1 MKKHTQNGASLLE
14 VMIALFVLAVGLL
27 GVFAMQAE
35 SMKLNQQAYSSSQAM
50 FLANDAIE
58 RMRVNMAALTD
69 EQQLEPTVALVFPDF
84 ANWKDEVFV
93 ERKQLPGGDSTIE
106 AIETDVDEG
115 EAKDIVFK
123 VTITYPQQ
131 NLANQQLDP
140 SEDSEM
146 IEYVLFAR
154 L

>member
-58 RMRVNMAALTD
+58 RMRVNMAALTK
-69 EQQLEPTVALVFPDF
+69 EQQLAPDLESVFPDF
-84 ANWKDEVFV
+84 DTWKDEVFV
-93 ERKQLPGGDSTIE
+93 EKKQLPGGDSTIE
-106 AIETDVDEG
+106 AIETNVDEG

-123 VTITYPQQ
+123 VTITYSQQ
-131 NLANQQLDP
+131 NLANQQLGP

>member
-50 FLANDAIE
+50 FLANDAVE
-58 RMRVNMAALTD
+58 RMRVNMVSLTG
-69 EQQLEPTVALVFPDF
+69 EQQLAPTVARVFPEF
-84 ANWKDEVFV
+84 ESWKTEVFEV
-93 ERKQLPGGDSTIE
+93 SKQLPGGDSTIE
-106 AIETDVDEG
+106 AIETPVDEG

-140 SEDSEM
+140 SEDSET